1 MRKPTEKQRIFAEN
15 YVMGMTK
22 QAAALAAGYAPAH
35 AMVQGAKM
43 MQNAVV
49 KAEIKRLRKEMLA
62 PDEREGVDFDTPVD
76 RKEQEAAARNA
87 MPRDIEGEPYTDSME
102 FLTDLMNKA
111 GAPLAMRARAAEQL
125 LPYQHARVETKGKK
139 ESRKDRAADIAG
151 QGGGDTK
158 TSTRKDGRPKFAPMA
173 APGKPDLKVVGGR

>member
-1 MRKPTEKQRIFAEN
+1 MQIQTMRKPTDKQRIFAEN

-22 QAAALAAGYAPAH
+22 QAAAIAAGYAPAH

-43 MQNAVV
+43 MQNATV
-49 KAEIKRLRKEMLA
+49 KAAIRKLRAEMVA
-62 PDEREGVDFDTPVD
+62 PDERVDFDTPLD
-76 RKEQEAAARNA
+76 RKEQDAAARNA
-87 MPRDIEGEPYTDSME
+87 MPRDIDGEPYGDAME

-139 ESRKDRAADIAG
+139 ESRKDRAAEVAG
-151 QGGGDTK
+151 EGEKGS
-158 TSTRKDGRPKFAPMA
+158 STRKNGRPKFAPMA
-173 APGKPDLKVVGGR
+173 APGKPNLKVVG